1 MCVCACVSTILM
13 TRLTYAG
20 FGTLRRRKKDEDK
33 EAEKAPGSPE
43 ESGDEDIAGT
53 IIGNEEIVLR

>member
-1 MCVCACVSTILM
+1 M
-13 TRLTYAG
+13 TRVTYAG